1 MEPSLKREIVVTLS
15 LMGRLTRNIQRWEG
29 RHAAPESKAG
39 NTNQTTFSE
48 SPSKSEEGCGG
59 ASSTPPPPPPPTH
72 THRPQGNGTGGGAKQ
87 QGGGQARSACC
98 GFGRSQ
104 GSQAPINKSQRQ
116 QRFLPTLS
124 FCQRCS
130 TSPKRKSFYQRR
142 HIISIISRHLSLI
155 IPLRSGV

>member
-1 MEPSLKREIVVTLS
+1 MRLQKAKQETQTKPRFQRAPPSQKKGAE
-15 LMGRLTRNIQRWEG
+15 
-29 RHAAPESKAG
+29 APPA
-39 NTNQTTFSE
+39 
-48 SPSKSEEGCGG
+48 
-59 ASSTPPPPPPPTH
+59 PPPPPLQTIH
-72 THRPQGNGTGGGAKQ
+72 SHRPQGNGTGRGAKQ